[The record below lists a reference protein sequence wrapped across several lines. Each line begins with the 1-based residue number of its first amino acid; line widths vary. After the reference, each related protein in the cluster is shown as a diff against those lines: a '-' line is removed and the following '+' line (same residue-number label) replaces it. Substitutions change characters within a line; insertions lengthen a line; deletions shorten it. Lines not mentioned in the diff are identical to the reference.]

1 MNIHKILDEREA
13 YHHNNE
19 ERKNTDSVQT
29 LADIKPS
36 VLEAYRHEV
45 LRREIKHIR
54 RLVNHAESVQR
65 IREAEGEQF
74 QWK

>member
-1 MNIHKILDEREA
+1 MDIHKILDEREA
-13 YHHNNE
+13 YHNNNE
-19 ERKNTDSVQT
+19 KRQKIESIQT
-29 LADIKPS
+29 LANIKPS

-54 RLVNHAESVQR
+54 RLVDHAENVQR
-65 IREAEGEQF
+65 IREIKGEEF

>member
-13 YHHNNE
+13 YHTNNE
-19 ERKNTDSVQT
+19 KRQNLASVQT

-36 VLEAYRHEV
+36 VLEAFRHEV
-45 LRREIKHIR
+45 LRREIKHIK
-54 RLVNHAESVQR
+54 RLVNHEENVQR
-65 IREAEGEQF
+65 IRETKGEEF

>member
-1 MNIHKILDEREA
+1 MDIHKILDEREA
-13 YHHNNE
+13 YHNNNE
-19 ERKNTDSVQT
+19 KRQKIESIQT
-29 LADIKPS
+29 LANIKPS

-54 RLVNHAESVQR
+54 RLVNHAENVQR
-65 IREAEGEQF
+65 IRETKGEEF

>member
-13 YHHNNE
+13 YHNNNE
-19 ERKNTDSVQT
+19 KRQKVESIQT

-54 RLVNHAESVQR
+54 RLVNHTEAIQS
-65 IREAEGEQF
+65 IRTKENA
-74 QWK
+74 

>member
-13 YHHNNE
+13 YHNNNE
-19 ERKNTDSVQT
+19 KRQNLASVQT

-54 RLVNHAESVQR
+54 RLVNHEEAIQS
-65 IREAEGEQF
+65 IRTKEDA
-74 QWK
+74 